1 MSKRIYVG
9 NLPYSAE
16 AEDLTKHFE
25 GIGQVLSARVVK
37 DAATGRSRGFGFVEM
52 EDADADR
59 AIEELNGSNLMNR
72 AIVVSE
78 AKEREAGAGPRRTGG
93 GRGPGRGPGGG
104 GRGGFGERGRGRP
117 TGWGR

>member
-16 AEDLTKHFE
+16 AEDLTSHFE
-25 GIGQVLSARVVK
+25 KVGPVLSARVVK

-52 EDADADR
+52 NDEDADR
-59 AIEELNGSNLMNR
+59 AIEELNGSSLMNR

-78 AKEREAGAGPRRTGG
+78 AKEREAGARPQRAG
-93 GRGPGRGPGGG
+93 GRGPGRGPGG
-104 GRGGFGERGRGRP
+104 GRGGFGERGRGGRP
-117 TGWGR
+117 GPSWGR